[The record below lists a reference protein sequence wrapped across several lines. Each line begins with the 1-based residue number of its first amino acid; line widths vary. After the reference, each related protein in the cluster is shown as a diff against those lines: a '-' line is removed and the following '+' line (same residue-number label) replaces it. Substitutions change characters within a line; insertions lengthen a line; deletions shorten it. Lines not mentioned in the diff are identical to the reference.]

1 MPPGASCF
9 PSVAAALDLVVGVNQ
24 KNPALRVLFKPG
36 PALGDVGR
44 WMALS
49 ELELEEDEP
58 SIVERRTPIDDTMF
72 AEIEPVLRTSRPTA
86 SPNSRATASPWGRG

>member
-9 PSVAAALDLVVGVNQ
+9 PSVAAALGPCRRLYQ
-24 KNPALRVLFKPG
+24 KNPALRVLFEPG

-72 AEIEPVLRTSRPTA
+72 AEIEPVLERKTNRIA
-86 SPNSRATASPWGRG
+86 